1 MRAIAGWVSPEMMR
15 TLGWTLL
22 HFLWQGAAVAAF
34 LAAILAFVRRADQ
47 RYALS
52 VAALALMIGAPAATF
67 TFLWNSA
74 PDASSAALHTQA
86 APEVAVSASH
96 RMASGFH
103 SLAAVQTPTA
113 PPDVLFWFVQVWF
126 AGVLLLSLRTAGGF
140 ILVEHLRRREVKDV
154 TEELRERCLA
164 LQRRLGIERAI
175 RYCECLRLDA
185 PAVIGWFRP
194 VVLLPVMA
202 LTGLSE
208 GQLEIVIAHELA
220 HIRRF
225 DSFVNL
231 FQITAETLL
240 FYHPA
245 IWWVNRNIRFERES
259 CCDDLAVTTC
269 GNAVEYA
276 RALATMEEWRATP
289 MLAMGA
295 NRGSLTARVGR
306 LLGVG
311 TLGSRVR
318 SSGFAAGLLCMV
330 GALAAGNALLGY
342 ERIALAPN
350 VSATRSIAAA
360 DPVVV
365 EVHRLVA
372 AEVQAIVKAVAT
384 SVTRELI
391 GAPKPGPKE
400 QQSAAPSTK
409 SEETGTKQSYIDQME
424 AAGFKNLSA
433 DDLISLKVQGVT
445 PEYIRAMRDL
455 GFKVDADEIVGMKV
469 QGVTPEYVH
478 AMRELGFKVGA
489 DDVIG
494 MKAMGVTEEYVRT
507 MRAAGL
513 NADADQIVGMK
524 SQGITPEYM
533 RAMQALG
540 IKADADELIGLKAQG
555 VSPEYIHEMSAL
567 GLATKADDL
576 IGMKAQGISP
586 EYVRE
591 MQALSLKPTTDDLI
605 GMKAQ
610 GVTPEYIREMRA
622 LGLEVSSDDV
632 VGLKAQGVTPDYV
645 KMLQSAGLGKV
656 TADDCAGAKAQG
668 ITPEFIEK
676 VRKHGFKDLDLDK
689 LIALRN
695 AGVFSE

>member
-1 MRAIAGWVSPEMMR
+1 MRGVAGWVSPEMMR
-15 TLGWTLL
+15 TLGWTLM

-34 LAAILAFVRRADQ
+34 LAAILAFVRRADK

-52 VAALALMIGAPAATF
+52 VAALALMIAAPVATF
-67 TFLWNSA
+67 TLRWNSA
-74 PDASSAALHTQA
+74 PVQSSAATQA
-86 APEVAVSASH
+86 QSAPALAVSASH
-96 RMASGFH
+96 GIATGFR
-103 SLAAVQTPTA
+103 SLAAAQPQTA
-113 PPDVLFWFVQVWF
+113 PPEVLFWFVQLWC
-126 AGVLLLSLRTAGGF
+126 AGVVLLSLRTAGGF
-140 ILVEHLRRREVKDV
+140 VFVEHLRRREVRDV
-154 TEELRERCLA
+154 TEALRQRCLA
-164 LQRRLGIERAI
+164 LQRRLGVDRAI
-175 RYCECLRLDA
+175 RYGECLRLDA

-194 VVLLPVMA
+194 VVLLPAMA

-208 GQLEIVIAHELA
+208 EQLEIVIAHELA

-231 FQITAETLL
+231 FQVAAETVL

-245 IWWVNRNIRFERES
+245 IWWVNRKIRAEREN

-276 RALATMEEWRATP
+276 RALATMEEWRVTP

-295 NRGSLTARVGR
+295 NRGSLTARVAR

-318 SSGFAAGLLCMV
+318 GSGLAAGLLCMV

-342 ERIALAPN
+342 ERVALVPGT
-350 VSATRSIAAA
+350 SSTHTIAAA

-372 AEVQAIVKAVAT
+372 AEVQAIVKAAAT
-384 SVTRELI
+384 SIAREFI
-391 GAPKPGPKE
+391 AAPKPRTQE
-400 QQSAAPSTK
+400 QQSAAPNTK

-455 GFKVDADEIVGMKV
+455 GFKVS
-469 QGVTPEYVH
+469 
-478 AMRELGFKVGA
+478 A

-494 MKAMGVTEEYVRT
+494 MKAMGVTEEYVRSI
-507 MRAAGL
+507 RAAGL
-513 NADADQIVGMK
+513 TADADQIVALK

-533 RAMQALG
+533 RAMEDLG
-540 IKADADELIGLKAQG
+540 IKAGADELIALKAQG
-555 VSPEYIHEMSAL
+555 VSPEFIHQMSSL
-567 GLATKADDL
+567 GLATNADDL
-576 IGMKAQGISP
+576 IGMKAQGVSP
-586 EYVRE
+586 DYVKQ
-591 MQALSLKPTTDDLI
+591 MQALGLKPTADDLI
-605 GMKAQ
+605 GLKAQ
-610 GVTPEYIREMRA
+610 GVTPEFIHEMRA
-622 LGLEVSSDDV
+622 LGLEVSGDDAI
-632 VGLKAQGVTPDYV
+632 GLKAQGVTPEYV
-645 KMLQSAGLGKV
+645 KTLQGAGLGKV
-656 TADDCAGAKAQG
+656 TADDCVAAKAQG

-676 VRKHGFKDLDLDK
+676 VRKHGFKDLDLEK
-689 LIALRN
+689 LIALKES
-695 AGVFSE
+695 GVF

>member
-1 MRAIAGWVSPEMMR
+1 MTTVADLISPEMMR
-15 TLGWTLL
+15 TLAWTLL
-22 HFLWQGAAVAAF
+22 HFVWQGAAVAAL
-34 LAAILAFVRRADQ
+34 LAGILAFVRRADK
-47 RYALS
+47 RYAVS
-52 VAALALMIGAPAATF
+52 VAALALMIVAPVVTFTMLWKSAPAV
-67 TFLWNSA
+67 
-74 PDASSAALHTQA
+74 SSASLHAYA
-86 APEVAVSASH
+86 APNMAAVSASR

-103 SLAAVQTPTA
+103 SLAAIQPQAA
-113 PPDVLFWFVQVWF
+113 PPAVLLWFVQVWF

-154 TEELRERCLA
+154 TEELRARCLG
-164 LQRRLGIERAI
+164 LQKRLGIDRAI

-231 FQITAETLL
+231 FQIAAETLL

-245 IWWVNRNIRFERES
+245 IWWVNRKIRAEREN

-276 RALATMEEWRATP
+276 RALATMEEWRVTP
-289 MLAMGA
+289 MFAMGA

-318 SSGFAAGLLCMV
+318 SSGLAVGLLCMV

-342 ERIALAPN
+342 ERVALSPNALAKQ
-350 VSATRSIAAA
+350 SIAAA

-365 EVHRLVA
+365 EVHSVVTA
-372 AEVQAIVKAVAT
+372 QVHAMVKAGA
-384 SVTRELI
+384 SAMTRNLI
-391 GAPKPGPKE
+391 GLVEPRMQE
-400 QQSAAPSTK
+400 QQSSAASTK
-409 SEETGTKQSYIDQME
+409 SEENSPKQSYIDQMA

-433 DDLISLKVQGVT
+433 DDLIALKVQGVT

-455 GFKVDADEIVGMKV
+455 GFKVDADQIVGMKV

-478 AMRELGFKVGA
+478 TMRELGFKV
-489 DDVIG
+489 DSDEVIG
-494 MKAMGVTEEYVRT
+494 MKAMGVTEEYVRS

-513 NADADQIVGMK
+513 APDADQIVAMK

-533 RAMQALG
+533 KEIRDLG
-540 IKADADELIGLKAQG
+540 IKADAEELVGLKAQG
-555 VSPEYIHEMSAL
+555 ISMDYVKQMQAL
-567 GLATKADDL
+567 DLKPTAEDL
-576 IGMKAQGISP
+576 IG
-586 EYVRE
+586 
-591 MQALSLKPTTDDLI
+591 L
-605 GMKAQ
+605 KAQ

-622 LGLEVSSDDV
+622 LGLEISGDDV
-632 VGLKAQGVTPDYV
+632 VGLKAMGVTPDYV
-645 KMLQSAGLGKV
+645 KMLQGAGLGKI
-656 TADDCAGAKAQG
+656 TTEDCVAAKAQG

-676 VRKHGFKDLDLDK
+676 VRKHEFKNLDLEK
-689 LIALRN
+689 LIELKE
-695 AGVFSE
+695 AGVF